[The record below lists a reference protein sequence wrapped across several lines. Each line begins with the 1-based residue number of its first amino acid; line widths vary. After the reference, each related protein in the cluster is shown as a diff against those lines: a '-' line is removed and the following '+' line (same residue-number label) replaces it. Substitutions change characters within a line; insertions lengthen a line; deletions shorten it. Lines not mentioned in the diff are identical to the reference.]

1 MNRNNLS
8 SRLEGILRS
17 SRLRI
22 DFNFGKKSRSIN
34 SRPGQPIDL
43 NRYDKG
49 PRSIQVPPHFANAE
63 AEKMGK
69 LKPLPEGSSP
79 LGRRVVPKSSEDF
92 EKERLRFKK
101 AVDMARRNFAKE
113 WSERSAREEDAAA
126 TFRAAVIARKAASDA
141 GRAAKRAQA
150 ATTQAT
156 IQAQAGSNRTEKR
169 ADSVAVEDARLEKAR
184 VLRNEWLDKLEEE
197 SVKRWVPEDKIDEM
211 ISPQFFEL
219 KFSWQ
224 FQSWFEAKERK
235 RRLREEAR
243 RSRRPGQPLRKVNFE
258 AESGLAEFASD
269 WESENE
275 DDVGVG
281 SAAHAAREAE
291 RAALGKGGASID
303 NAQAEALSV
312 ARAAARERGQYFPE
326 PSYDADGRPLP
337 LPSSTILSPNANS
350 VGLAELFHGKSAET
364 IMKDYEAFMI
374 KHASTLGLE
383 ISTSSVSDVVK
394 NEENSLGHI
403 AKAMHEIAT
412 PVGTENG
419 TASSISS
426 PSVLGIVDNGE
437 RAAENAYIDMCVA
450 AGNAEALFYAL
461 LRKRARLVR
470 AIEDGGVASYKPAL
484 TTFSKVWGEWINE
497 VGVQAGGVFDARRSA
512 DRYSHAM
519 AKAMQSGETLQMSLS
534 QEKVEELKAT
544 AAAAA
549 QEAEAA
555 AAAAIS
561 ARSVS
566 ALAAEHDIDPRNLA
580 AGERL
585 QGAALP
591 KQALSFD
598 GAEVSPRRGRKNR
611 Y

>member
-1 MNRNNLS
+1 MNQYNQF
-8 SRLEGILRS
+8 SRLEGIFRS
-17 SRLRI
+17 SLRI
-22 DFNFGKKSRSIN
+22 KFSRSIN

-49 PRSIQVPPHFANAE
+49 PRSIQVPPHFSNAE

-69 LKPLPEGSSP
+69 LKPLPEGSSL
-79 LGRRVVPKSSEDF
+79 LGRRSVPKSNEDF
-92 EKERLRFKK
+92 EKERLKFKK
-101 AVDMARRNFAKE
+101 AVSTARRSFAKE
-113 WSERSAREEDAAA
+113 WTERSAREEEAAA

-141 GRAAKRAQA
+141 GRAAKRALSA
-150 ATTQAT
+150 RTQAT
-156 IQAQAGSNRTEKR
+156 IQAQAGSNRIEKR

-184 VLRNEWLDKLEEE
+184 ILRNEWLDKLEEE
-197 SVKRWVPEDKIDEM
+197 SVKRWVPENKIDEM

-243 RSRRPGQPLRKVNFE
+243 RSRRPGQPLRKVNFD

-291 RAALGKGGASID
+291 RAALGGGGASID
-303 NAQAEALSV
+303 AAQAEALSV
-312 ARAAARERGQYFPE
+312 ARAAARERGQFFPE

-337 LPSSTILSPNANS
+337 LPSSTIISPDVNS

-364 IMKDYEAFMI
+364 IMKDYETFMI
-374 KHASTLGLE
+374 KHASSVGLE
-383 ISTSSVSDVVK
+383 ISASSSSSDVK
-394 NEENSLGHI
+394 NEANSSNSSQD
-403 AKAMHEIAT
+403 AKAMHEIAS
-412 PVGTENG
+412 P
-419 TASSISS
+419 TASENDTVKSTSLN
-426 PSVLGIVDNGE
+426 SVLGIVDNGE

-470 AIEDGGVASYKPAL
+470 AIEDRGFSSYKPAL

-497 VGVQAGGVFDARRSA
+497 VGVQAGGVFDARRSG

-519 AKAMQSGETLQMSLS
+519 AKAMQNGETLQMTLT
-534 QEKVEELKAT
+534 QNAVDELKAA

-566 ALAAEHDIDPRNLA
+566 AQATEQDIDPRNVA
-580 AGERL
+580 AGERV
-585 QGAALP
+585 QSAAVP
-591 KQALSFD
+591 KAASFFD
-598 GAEVSPRRGRKNR
+598 SSEASPRRGRRSKF
-611 Y
+611 